1 MNSKR
6 IVSFVS
12 ESIPT
17 ILVLGAMGV
26 IAYVGHANDWSI
38 PSSSNVFGKQ
48 AAAVDD
54 WCADHGV
61 PESTCVQCKGIAVN
75 ASTLPSQT
83 RAEAGNNDHAGHAHG
98 PTGHDGHSHGEDAK
112 HTPAAETPAPA
123 TAADWC
129 AGHGVPESICTRCNA
144 DLIPAFKA
152 KGDWCNGH
160 NLPESQCLICNPELK
175 AKFEAMDPRKRP
187 ASVPTTSP
195 ATTQA
200 AADWCPEHGVPESI
214 CTRCNADLIPAFKA
228 KGDWCNGHN
237 LPESQCVLCNPELK
251 EKFEKM
257 APKSGATQPTAECG
271 GPNDPCATTGTAT
284 AAASPVPTPVDWCA
298 GHGVPESICTRC
310 NASLIPEFKAKGD
323 WCAEHD
329 RPESQCVIC
338 NPELKAKFEAMAPKA
353 DANADRIVQLASGDV
368 ARTAGIESRPAEARG
383 VTQVVETNAEVR
395 YDQTR
400 YAQVSPRVG
409 GNVAKV
415 RVQAGERVKR
425 GDVLALVDSAE
436 VGRAKAE
443 FLTAAAMVAAKQAAL
458 ERVKSSTEQGFR
470 NKSDLIAAEAET
482 REASIRLFN
491 ARQALVNLGL
501 RVPDVKPG
509 EVPEEHSVQLLGL
522 PEAIRGELDEHQTT
536 ANLIPVVAPLDGV
549 VVSRS
554 VVEGEV
560 ADPAKSMFV
569 VADTSRMWVKL
580 DVPLAQ
586 LASLKTG
593 QQVSFTAEG
602 LDAPAIGAVTWISTE
617 VDDRTRT
624 VEVRAEVPNTDGR
637 LLANMFG
644 RARVSIATTAN
655 AATVPASAVQ
665 WDGTRDVVFVKVNEE
680 VYLARPVQT
689 GIRDGDAVEVRAGV
703 KAGDMVVVAG
713 SYSLMSQ
720 LNRSKLGAGCADEH

>member
-1 MNSKR
+1 MNLKP
-6 IVSFVS
+6 IFSFAS
-12 ESIPT
+12 NAAPT
-17 ILVLGAMGV
+17 ILVLGVMGA
-26 IAYVGHANDWSI
+26 IAYVGHATDWTI
-38 PSSSNVFGKQ
+38 PSSSQVFGKQ
-48 AAAVDD
+48 AAAPDD

-61 PESTCVQCKGIAVN
+61 PESTCVQCKGLAIN

-83 RAEAGNNDHAGHAHG
+83 PTVSSGAGAG
-98 PTGHDGHSHGEDAK
+98 
-112 HTPAAETPAPA
+112 TPAAGQPAAP
-123 TAADWC
+123 ADWC

-152 KGDWCNGH
+152 KGDWCNEH
-160 NLPESQCLICNPELK
+160 NLPESQCLICNPDLK

-187 ASVPTTSP
+187 ASTPSTAP

-200 AADWCPEHGVPESI
+200 VVDWCAEHGVPESI
-214 CTRCNADLIPAFKA
+214 CTRCNPALIADFKA

-237 LPESQCVLCNPELK
+237 LPESQCVPCNPELK

-257 APKSGATQPTAECG
+257 APKPAATQAS
-271 GPNDPCATTGTAT
+271 ATSGT
-284 AAASPVPTPVDWCA
+284 AAAPAPVDWCA

-310 NASLIPEFKAKGD
+310 NTSLIPEFKAKGD
-323 WCAEHD
+323 WCNEHNL
-329 RPESQCVIC
+329 PESQCLIC
-338 NPELKAKFEAMAPKA
+338 NPDLKAKFEAMAPKA
-353 DANADRIVQLASGDV
+353 DANADRVVQLASGDV
-368 ARTAGIESRPAEARG
+368 AKATGIESRPAAVREM
-383 VTQVVETNAEVR
+383 TQTVETNAEVR

-443 FLTAAAMVAAKQAAL
+443 FLTAAAVVAARQAAL

-470 NKSDLIAAEAET
+470 NQSELIAAEAET

-509 EVPEEHSVQLLGL
+509 EVPAEHDVQLLGL
-522 PEAIRGELDEHQTT
+522 PESVRKELDEHQTT

-549 VVSRS
+549 VVSRTA
-554 VVEGEV
+554 VEGEL
-560 ADPAKSMFV
+560 AEPAKAMFV
-569 VADTSRMWVKL
+569 VADTSRMWIKL

-586 LASLKTG
+586 LASLRTG
-593 QQVSFTAEG
+593 QQVAFSAEG
-602 LDAPAIGAVTWISTE
+602 LGKPAVGVVTWISTE

-624 VEVRAEVPNTDGR
+624 VEVRAEVQNDGGR

-644 RARVSIATTAN
+644 RARVSIATAAN

-680 VYLARPVQT
+680 VYLARRVET
-689 GIRDGDAVEVRAGV
+689 GVRDGDAVEVRTGV
-703 KAGDMVVVAG
+703 KPGDLVVVAG

-720 LNRSKLGAGCADEH
+720 LNRGKLGAGCADE